1 MTSVSVMGGGAW
13 GTALAM
19 VAERAGSKTTLWV
32 KDKALALNMQH
43 ERVNTNHLAEVL
55 IEPSIQI
62 TAQLS
67 EVSQANIMVVAVPA
81 QTLREVLKRFK
92 PYLKPDTYIIL
103 ASKGIEAGSGLLM
116 SEVAREVISDNVLAI
131 LSGPNFADE
140 VARNLPSATTLA
152 TEDPTI
158 GTWLAHSFS
167 SLNFRVYTSQDI
179 IGAQIAGAL
188 KNVLAIAAGILEG
201 RNMGANAQAALITRG
216 LAEITRLVV
225 AKGGKPE
232 TMLGLTGVGDLCLTC
247 TSEKSRNMK
256 FGKSLGLGMSVED
269 VCANSSKVIEG
280 IPTAKSI
287 VQLADALHVDVPI
300 CRAIHGILYQG
311 LDVDTAIA
319 QLLSRPLKPE
329 FID

>member
-32 KDKALALNMQH
+32 RDNDLAQDMQH
-43 ERVNTNHLAEVL
+43 RRVNAKHLADVL
-55 IEPSIQI
+55 IDPSIQI
-62 TAQLS
+62 TGQLS
-67 EVSQANIMVVAVPA
+67 EVSQANIMVIAVPA
-81 QTLREVLKRFK
+81 QTLREALKKFK

-103 ASKGIEAGSGLLM
+103 ASKGIEAESGLLM
-116 SEVAREVISDNVLAI
+116 SEIAREIIPDHMLAV

-152 TEDPTI
+152 TEDLTT

-201 RNMGANAQAALITRG
+201 RNMGANARAALITRG
-216 LAEITRLVV
+216 LAEITRLVL

-232 TMLGLTGVGDLCLTC
+232 TMLGLSGVGDLCLTC
-247 TSEKSRNMK
+247 SSEKSRNMK
-256 FGKSLGLGMSVED
+256 FGKSLGLGISVEEA
-269 VCANSSKVIEG
+269 CANSSKVIEG
-280 IPTAKSI
+280 MPTAKSL
-287 VQLADALHVDVPI
+287 VQLAEALRVDVPI
-300 CRAIHGILYQG
+300 CRAVHGILYQG
-311 LDVDTAIA
+311 LDIDIAIV
-319 QLLSRPLKPE
+319 QLLSRPLKSE
-329 FID
+329 ILD

>member
-19 VAERAGSKTTLWV
+19 VAQRAGSQSTLWV
-32 KDKALALNMQH
+32 KDNDLAHTMRQQ
-43 ERVNTNHLAEVL
+43 RVNVKHLADVL
-55 IEPSIQI
+55 IDPSIQI
-62 TAQLS
+62 TANLQDACY
-67 EVSQANIMVVAVPA
+67 ANIMVIAVPA
-81 QTLREVLKRFK
+81 QALREALEKFK

-103 ASKGIEAGSGLLM
+103 ASKGIEAESGLLM
-116 SEVAREVISDNVLAI
+116 SEVAREIIPDHVLAI

-152 TEDPTI
+152 TEDETI
-158 GTWLAHSFS
+158 GIWLAHSFS

-179 IGAQIAGAL
+179 IGAQVAGAL

-201 RNMGANAQAALITRG
+201 RNLGANARAALITRG

-247 TSEKSRNMK
+247 SSEKSRNMQ
-256 FGKSLGLGMSVED
+256 FGKSLGLGASLEE
-269 VCANSSKVIEG
+269 VCSNSSKIVEG
-280 IPTAKSI
+280 MPTAQSLML
-287 VQLADALHVDVPI
+287 LAQELRIEVPI
-300 CRAIHGILYQG
+300 CKAVHGILYQG
-311 LDVDTAIA
+311 LDIDIAIS
-319 QLLSRPLKPE
+319 QLLNRPLKPE
-329 FID
+329 FRS